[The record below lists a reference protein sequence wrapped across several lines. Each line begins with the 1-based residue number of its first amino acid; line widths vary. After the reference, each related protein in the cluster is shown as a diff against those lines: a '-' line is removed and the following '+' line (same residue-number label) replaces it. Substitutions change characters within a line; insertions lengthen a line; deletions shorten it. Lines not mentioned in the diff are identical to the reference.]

1 MRPTT
6 EHRDCILMGAGPA
19 GLTAAMYLRRFHRDP
34 LVLDAGNS
42 RARWIPESRNC
53 PGFPQGLSGVDLLQ
67 RLHDQAR
74 QYDVD
79 VVTAEATAITRDG
92 GFLVDTADGRRF
104 AAACVVVATGIV
116 DRLPAMDDVEQAVAS
131 GAIRLCAI
139 CDAYEETDHRI
150 ATFGPPADALAHAVF
165 LRAYS
170 ARVTAIADGADFDA
184 AQRAQAAAGGIAL
197 LHGTGLAFD
206 GRRCLCRDAD
216 GHEHAFDTVYPV
228 MGSRSRSTLATALG
242 AEVDEGGELRVD
254 RAQMTSVDG
263 LYAIGDVVSA
273 LNQIAVAY
281 GHAAVAATAIHN
293 RLPPRPRDGSR

>member
-1 MRPTT
+1 MRSTT
-6 EHRDCILMGAGPA
+6 EHRDCIVVGAGPA

-53 PGFPQGLSGVDLLQ
+53 PGFPQGLSGRDLLQ
-67 RLHDQAR
+67 RLRQQAR
-74 QYDVD
+74 RYDVD
-79 VVTAEATAITRDG
+79 VVDAEATAIARDG
-92 GFLVDTADGRRF
+92 GFTVDIADGRRF
-104 AAACVVVATGIV
+104 AADCVVVATGIV
-116 DRLPAMDDVEQAVAS
+116 DRLPAMDDVEQALAA

-139 CDAYEETDHRI
+139 CDAYEETDRRI
-150 ATFGPPADALAHAVF
+150 ATFGPPAAALAHAIF

-170 ARVTAIADGADFDA
+170 ATVTAIGDGVRFDA
-184 AQRAQAAAGGIAL
+184 AQRAEAAAGGVSL
-197 LHGTGLAFD
+197 LHGAALAFD
-206 GRRCLCRDAD
+206 GRHCLCRDD
-216 GHEHAFDTVYPV
+216 GGREHAFDTVYPV
-228 MGSRSRSTLATALG
+228 MGSRSRATLATALG
-242 AEVDEGGELRVD
+242 ADVDDGGELRVD

-293 RLPPRPRDGSR
+293 RLPPRPRAGSG